1 LTKLFSGKKKL
12 KKDNEK
18 QKDQYPSILLR
29 NRKPDRILTLEEYQ
43 LDGGYSALKDALNNL
58 KPKEITVKIDEAGI
72 RGRGGAGF
80 PLGKKWLSIPD
91 NAPFPRYFVVNC
103 DEMEPG
109 TFKDRVLL
117 HTNPHNLIEGMII
130 SGYAVSAHKGFV
142 FVRPS
147 YETLAQILEREV
159 ETARKAGYLGENI
172 LGSGFSYDIVVH
184 RSGGRYICG
193 EGTALLNAIQGKRP
207 NPKQPPPYPTIRGLW
222 DKPTVTNNVETVAWV
237 PHVLRHGAEWY
248 KNLAASK
255 TGEGTKLYCVSGK
268 VKNPGCFELPMGT
281 RLSEIIDVHAGGMM
295 EGSEF
300 KACLPG
306 GASTRFITRKYYD
319 MEMDFDGVKMEGH
332 RLGTGAIIVF
342 DQNTCLVDVTLNLM
356 EFFARESC
364 GWCTPCREGIPY
376 ILDLLKR
383 IENGEGEVEFVGILK
398 DMSKYLWNSYCAF
411 APGAVSPLESLIT
424 FFEDEIFEHIWKKQC
439 PFTYKKLVQ
448 V

>member
-1 LTKLFSGKKKL
+1 LNNQWSKNNQKQ
-12 KKDNEK
+12 NEEY
-18 QKDQYPSILLR
+18 QYPQILLK
-29 NRKPDRILTLEEYQ
+29 NRKPDRILTLEEYR
-43 LDGGYSALKDALNNL
+43 LDDGYTALENVLQNL
-58 KPKEITVKIDEAGI
+58 KPEEINQKINEAGI

-80 PLGKKWLSIPD
+80 PLGKKWMSVPD
-91 NAPFPRYFVVNC
+91 NAPFPRYIVINC

-117 HTNPHNLIEGMII
+117 HTNPHNLIEGIII
-130 SGYAVSAHKGFV
+130 SGYAVSARKGFI

-147 YETLAQILEREV
+147 YETLSQILEREI
-159 ETARKAGYLGENI
+159 EIARKAGYLGENI
-172 LGSGFSYDIVVH
+172 LGSDFSFDLVVH

-193 EGTALLNAIQGKRP
+193 EVTALLNAIQGKRP

-222 DKPTVTNNVETVAWV
+222 GKPTVANNVETVAWV
-237 PHVLRHGAEWY
+237 PHILRHGPQWY
-248 KNLAASK
+248 KDLAASR

-281 RLSEIIDVHAGGMM
+281 RLSEIIDIHAGGMQ
-295 EGSEF
+295 EGSKF
-300 KACLPG
+300 KACMPG
-306 GASTRFITRKYYD
+306 GASTGFITKQYYD
-319 MEMDFDGVKMEGH
+319 IEMDFDALKIAGH

-376 ILDLLKR
+376 IRDLLWR
-383 IENGEGEVEFVGILK
+383 IENGEGKTDFVGILK

-411 APGAVSPLESLIT
+411 APGAVASLESLIT
-424 FFEDEIFEHIWKKQC
+424 SFQDEIFEHILDKKC
-439 PFTYKKLVQ
+439 PFKD
-448 V
+448 